1 MKISEFKK
9 LEKKINGQNFNQGYK
24 TINAVMT
31 VLSYFGH
38 VASIFLAYFMLS
50 KILSGAMTDNK
61 VAVFIA
67 TIVILGGLELLKR
80 DIFDKFSIQYLK
92 LKTLG
97 KDVLPLF
104 LLSIAIIGLSFYASI
119 SGAHEYASKGAKIET
134 DAKAGLDKYSDSITK
149 VYSVKIEGIEKEK
162 GLKEKPLLIL
172 YKQQTELG
180 ELALKGSL
188 SKDQKKLEKNLP
200 AKIKELEDK
209 NKSFIDDK
217 KKEILD
223 LEKERDAEIEKHK
236 KEVDAESKGK
246 KEDNSKN
253 SFAFVII
260 STLIEIV
267 ILAGVYFN
275 EYYKFR
281 SYREF
286 RDKIERDPNYQKWL
300 LFNEILEVVYT
311 EDTKMNQK
319 LPSNKSIIEMC
330 KANDII
336 VLPKD
341 MTNFLKSMASL
352 GIVKTSGSARYINK
366 QRDQALETLKKH
378 FNIE

>member
-67 TIVILGGLELLKR
+67 TVVILGGLELLKR

-104 LLSIAIIGLSFYASI
+104 LLSVAIIGLSFYASI
-119 SGAHEYASKGAKIET
+119 TGAGEYASKTDKIET
-134 DAKAGLDKYSDSITK
+134 DAKSVLDRHSDSITAIYAK
-149 VYSVKIEGIEKEK
+149 DISAVELEIKEEKESFK
-162 GLKEKPLLIL
+162 SKDELLGSL
-172 YKQQTELG
+172 QAKATEG
-180 ELALKGSL
+180 RL
-188 SKDQKKLEKNLP
+188 SKDQRATIADLGAQKKESDAKVAAAE
-200 AKIKELEDK
+200 AKIAA
-209 NKSFIDDK
+209 K
-217 KKEILD
+217 KKE
-223 LEKERDAEIEKHK
+223 RDSEIEKHK
-236 KEVDAESKGK
+236 KEVESESKDK
-246 KEDNSKN
+246 KDDNSKN

-286 RDKIERDPNYQKWL
+286 RDKIEKDPNYQKWL

-352 GIVKTSGSARYINK
+352 GIFKTSGSARYINK
-366 QRDQALETLKKH
+366 QRDQALETLRKH